1 MSSYKIVRIGN
12 STDFVIFELFRD
24 EMTNERGGGGEKN
37 LHFQVRIKISGF
49 IVKRQD
55 GRCHIK
61 KKGHI
66 KHHCF

>member
-24 EMTNERGGGGEKN
+24 EMTNKRGGGGEKN

-55 GRCHIK
+55 VGVT
-61 KKGHI
+61 
-66 KHHCF
+66 